1 MKTDKTITIRTTSEM
16 AERFHSLCKK
26 NGTTAGHLF
35 STLIKK
41 NGTDAAPI
49 PQIAQQPIAALENA
63 MGGVLD
69 LVVSLSRQ
77 VEELGQEK
85 KELKKKIDSFYKEV
99 ASQKAIIASLTE
111 LKKIKES

>member
-1 MKTDKTITIRTTSEM
+1 MPMDKTITIRTTSDM

-26 NGTTAGHLF
+26 NGTTAGQLF

-41 NGTDAAPI
+41 NGTDASPI
-49 PQIAQQPIAALENA
+49 PPIAQQPIAALENA